1 MLAMLGEAALGIV
14 SERNVGRRHLR
25 GKEELSDVVWRL
37 D

>member
-14 SERNVGRRHLR
+14 SERNVGRRYLR